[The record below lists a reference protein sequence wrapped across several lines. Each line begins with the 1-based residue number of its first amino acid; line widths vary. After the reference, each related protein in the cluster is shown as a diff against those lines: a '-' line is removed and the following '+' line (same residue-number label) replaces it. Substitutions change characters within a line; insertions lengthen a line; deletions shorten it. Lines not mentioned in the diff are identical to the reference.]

1 MGREIKDAIRRAFV
15 KAKRSEAVGFSSGVG
30 DVFKITGVLK
40 LQHANH
46 FAWESTS
53 QMFCLVMAP
62 ITCLEKLPSKVAYL
76 PNES

>member
-15 KAKRSEAVGFSSGVG
+15 KAERSEVVGFSAGAGAG
-30 DVFKITGVLK
+30 DILKITGALK

-53 QMFCLVMAP
+53 QMFC
-62 ITCLEKLPSKVAYL
+62 
-76 PNES
+76 